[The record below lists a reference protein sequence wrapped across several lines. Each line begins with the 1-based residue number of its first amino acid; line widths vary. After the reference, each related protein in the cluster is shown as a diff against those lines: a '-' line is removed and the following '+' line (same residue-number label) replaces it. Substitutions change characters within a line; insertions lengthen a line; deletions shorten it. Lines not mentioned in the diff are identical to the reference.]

1 MIFPIPKRKS
11 NRSTLKARKSPFEK
25 KSVATFRN
33 HSNPTSR
40 DRPLIGIIDFLAFPL
55 FGPPLRF
62 SPSVMEMN
70 RSSSSFRDFR
80 FVSSS
85 SSSSSSYSSPPPSP
99 ARKHCGSGG
108 NKNGNKNK
116 HAGADRHRVHSP
128 VTAPPSGTVGS
139 DTDRR
144 TASRRFPSFAQ
155 SKVKKKKKRRNE
167 KKTNKDSAHSHLS
180 EQTTDIEPHDC
191 RGRRVWGPSLP
202 TLSRQPSR
210 VVAIKKCG
218 RPGNN
223 SCKSVQ
229 QLTKSCE
236 SRRKP
241 VQPAPNS
248 KRDTSSS

>member
-155 SKVKKKKKRRNE
+155 SKVKKKKK
-167 KKTNKDSAHSHLS
+167 KKERKKNQQRL
-180 EQTTDIEPHDC
+180 C
-191 RGRRVWGPSLP
+191 SLAS
-202 TLSRQPSR
+202 LG
-210 VVAIKKCG
+210 A
-218 RPGNN
+218 NY
-223 SCKSVQ
+223 
-229 QLTKSCE
+229 
-236 SRRKP
+236 
-241 VQPAPNS
+241 
-248 KRDTSSS
+248 